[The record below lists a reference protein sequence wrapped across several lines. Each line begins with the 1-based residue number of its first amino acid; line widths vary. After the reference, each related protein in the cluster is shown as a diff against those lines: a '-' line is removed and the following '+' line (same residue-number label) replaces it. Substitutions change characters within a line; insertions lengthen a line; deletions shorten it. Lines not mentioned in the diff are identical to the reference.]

1 MKSSPFVAFLVVLS
15 AGVCAGCAA
24 LAPPANDE
32 VSAIPAPTA
41 PPKVVHIAS
50 CWAGVPLMQDMI
62 GAYDHRSANVAYDL
76 AGMPSDL
83 AATMVPDG
91 RADLAIIGKPAGVDA
106 AGRIIALDAVA
117 VIVHAS
123 SPITNT
129 SSTELAAL
137 FEGYRLDWAELGGK
151 SARPQIVVR
160 EGGAT
165 SREVFEAVIL
175 DARSISSAA
184 RLLPHDQAIV
194 DYVAEHPA
202 AVGLASVAC
211 IDERVRAI
219 AIDGIEVSA
228 ETIGTGRYPLVIA
241 LHLLTADSAS
251 EQARALAAFV
261 QNQGGRAIIQQRY
274 ALPQKP

>member
-1 MKSSPFVAFLVVLS
+1 MMKSSPFVAFLVVLS

-106 AGRIIALDAVA
+106 AGRIIALDAVT
-117 VIVHAS
+117 
-123 SPITNT
+123 PRN
-129 SSTELAAL
+129 
-137 FEGYRLDWAELGGK
+137 
-151 SARPQIVVR
+151 
-160 EGGAT
+160 
-165 SREVFEAVIL
+165 
-175 DARSISSAA
+175 RS
-184 RLLPHDQAIV
+184 
-194 DYVAEHPA
+194 Y
-202 AVGLASVAC
+202 
-211 IDERVRAI
+211 
-219 AIDGIEVSA
+219 
-228 ETIGTGRYPLVIA
+228 
-241 LHLLTADSAS
+241 
-251 EQARALAAFV
+251 
-261 QNQGGRAIIQQRY
+261 
-274 ALPQKP
+274 